1 MRVEG
6 EGVGPPTDDNGF
18 DLLEGC
24 NYLQGRSS
32 EKSPLNKLI
41 TNQLM
46 ENSHQS
52 FAKVSFTHYEL
63 RRKLIAL
70 LFLIQISVT
79 FLVLLNILACNHCS
93 CCLFLASV

>member
-6 EGVGPPTDDNGF
+6 EGVGPATDDNRF

-41 TNQLM
+41 INQLM
-46 ENSHQS
+46 ENLSQRCHLPIMNFQENGQLCY
-52 FAKVSFTHYEL
+52 F
-63 RRKLIAL
+63 
-70 LFLIQISVT
+70 
-79 FLVLLNILACNHCS
+79 
-93 CCLFLASV
+93 

>member
-6 EGVGPPTDDNGF
+6 EGVGPATDDNRF

-41 TNQLM
+41 INQLM

-63 RRKLIAL
+63 PRKWTAL
-70 LFLIQISVT
+70 LFLI
-79 FLVLLNILACNHCS
+79 
-93 CCLFLASV
+93 